1 MKETIEKTN
10 QNTDDL
16 LGQKKCNK
24 LLGFRTN
31 KTWKKV
37 LSIVYLVFCVLF
49 AFFAIIGERK
59 GQVTVYDYW
68 INKASYIV
76 LAFSLFCPYIFL

>member
-1 MKETIEKTN
+1 MKETVDKSV
-10 QNTDDL
+10 QNTESL
-16 LGQKKCNK
+16 TEQSKAKA

-49 AFFAIIGERK
+49 AFYAIIGERK
-59 GQVTVYDYW
+59 GQVKY
-68 INKASYIV
+68 
-76 LAFSLFCPYIFL
+76 PYK